1 MRSRVRVSLAVFA
14 AAAAGLAACSTPG
27 ATSTTSSSSGATGG
41 TINVALASDPGTIDP
56 SLANTFDSR
65 IVFQAFCQKLYD
77 ANNALQPV
85 PQLAAALPKTSA
97 DGLTVTIPLRTGVKF
112 NDGTP
117 FNADAVKTT
126 LERDLTL
133 SGSARAKEIAAVKSV
148 AAPNPTTVVITL
160 SRPFSPLVAQLTDRA
175 GLIMSPAALKKE
187 GDKFGDNPVCVGPF
201 KYSSRVSGTSVSF
214 VKSSDY
220 YDASK
225 VKVDGITYKIISDP
239 TTRAENLQSGDVQA
253 AEQLDP
259 TDIPRLKSDNSLKI
273 TPVSAPSYEGITINV
288 SNAHGDTSP
297 AGPVN
302 TALSKSPQLRQAF
315 EMALDRKTINKVV
328 WNNAQSV
335 DCLPLPL
342 QMVYRPD
349 NANCTPYDPA
359 QAKQLVAASGVKM
372 PVPVTMMI
380 PADSGDDRMAQV
392 IQSMEN
398 KVGFNMTI
406 KPVDFTSALAAG
418 KAGSFDTFLIG
429 WSGRLDPDG
438 DLSDIVTTDGSND
451 YSGLQNPQLDKDI
464 QQAAAVSGVAARKA
478 AYTTTLQLLGQL
490 RPIVYL
496 YHDTW
501 FLGTSS
507 KLTGVDYRADGIPR
521 FTTASLNG

>member
-1 MRSRVRVSLAVFA
+1 MSIALFAV
-14 AAAAGLAACSTPG
+14 AAAGLAACSTPG
-27 ATSTTSSSSGATGG
+27 ASPTTSSSGGGG
-41 TINVALASDPGTIDP
+41 TITMALASDPGTIDP
-56 SLANTFDSR
+56 SLANTFDAR
-65 IVFQAFCQKLYD
+65 VVFQAFCQKLYD

-97 DGLTVTIPLRTGVKF
+97 DGLTVTVPLRSGIKF

-117 FNADAVKTT
+117 FNAAAVKTSI
-126 LERDLTL
+126 ERDLTL
-133 SGSARAKEIAAVKSV
+133 PGSARAKEIAAVKSV
-148 AAPNPTTVVITL
+148 DAPNPTTVVFHL

-175 GLIMSPAALKKE
+175 GLVMSPTALKKE

-201 KYSSRVSGTSVSF
+201 KYSSRVSGTSLSF
-214 VKSSDY
+214 VKSNFY

-225 VKVDGITYKIISDP
+225 VKAAGVTFKIISDP
-239 TTRAENLQSGDVQA
+239 TTMAENLQSGDVDA
-253 AEQLDP
+253 AEQLNP
-259 TDIPRLKSDNSLKI
+259 TDIPRLKADSSLVIKS
-273 TPVSAPSYEGITINV
+273 VSAPSYQGITINV

-302 TALSKSPQLRQAF
+302 TPLAKSPQLREAF
-315 EMALDRKTINKVV
+315 EMALDRNTINKVV

-335 DCLPLPL
+335 DCLPFPL

-349 NANCTPYDPA
+349 NANCTPYDPNK
-359 QAKQLVAASGVKM
+359 AKQLVAASGMKT
-372 PVPVTMMI
+372 PIPVTLMI
-380 PADSGDDRMAQV
+380 PADSGVDRMAQV

-398 KVGFNMTI
+398 KVGFNLTI

-418 KAGSFDTFLIG
+418 KAGKFDTFLIG

-438 DLSDIVTTDGSND
+438 DLSDLVTTDGSND

-464 QQAAAVSGVAARKA
+464 QQAAAVSGVPARKA
-478 AYTTTLQLLGQL
+478 AYAKTLQLLQQL
-490 RPIVYL
+490 RPIIYL

-501 FLGTSS
+501 FLGMSK
-507 KLTGVDYRADGIPR
+507 KLTGVDYRTDGMAR
-521 FTTASLNG
+521 FTTASLSG